1 MYFCGV
7 IRVALIGSGNLA
19 HHLGR
24 ALWEAPTVDFCQW
37 MARRPEQIRPPSPQ
51 IPTGNIGLPAQ
62 ADVCILAVS
71 DRAIG
76 GLAEMLGPSPAL
88 VAHTSGATP
97 IDHLEACG
105 RPGVFYPLQTFT
117 AGQHTSLEQ
126 VPFLLEAASIQDL
139 ALLETLATA
148 LGGRAV
154 HATSEARIQAHL
166 AAVFANNFSNHMI
179 ALGQELCRAYHLDPE
194 ILGPITAQTF
204 AKLQGQTA
212 HQAQT
217 GPARRGDTPTLERHR
232 HLLADTPFKDLYNL
246 ITHSIQT
253 TYEDE
258 L

>member
-19 HHLGR
+19 HHLGG
-24 ALWEAPTVDFCQW
+24 ALWEAPMVDFCQW

-51 IPTGNIGLPAQ
+51 IPIGEIREPSQ
-62 ADVCILAVS
+62 ADICLLAVS
-71 DRAIG
+71 DRAISA
-76 GLAEMLGPSPAL
+76 LAETLAPYSGL

-97 IDHLEACG
+97 MDHLQACSN
-105 RPGVFYPLQTFT
+105 RGVFYPLQTFT
-117 AGQHTSLEQ
+117 AGQHTPLEQ

-148 LGGRAV
+148 LGGRPV
-154 HATSEARIQAHL
+154 HATSEARSQAHL

-179 ALGQELCRAYHLDPE
+179 ALGQELCRAYHLDPD
-194 ILGPITAQTF
+194 ILGPVTAQTF

-212 HQAQT
+212 RQAQT
-217 GPARRGDTPTLERHR
+217 GPARRGDNPTLERHR
-232 HLLADTPFKDLYNL
+232 QLLANTPLKDLYNL

-253 TYEDE
+253 TYEDK